1 MGKGSSSPPSHT
13 TSEVTQTTLPPYAE
27 PYFKDLLVRTGYES
41 AVPYTPYPGQRLAY
55 FGPQEQEA
63 MNRLTALGVSGTLP
77 EVEAATAIAGQVGAE
92 SPYVPNML
100 RATQMSQAMPSSA
113 APGLMGMY
121 MNPYQQYVTDIATR
135 EARRQSDIQGAKL
148 GLDAAKSGSLGGYR
162 EGIMQAERERNLAQ
176 QLGDIQMKGSSRAFD
191 DARKAYEA
199 DRAAANRAAQLAQS
213 TYGQL
218 LSGDR
223 QRLEAAQ
230 SLREA
235 AAQKQKMEL
244 ERLRQ
249 LQASGQVERELY
261 QRGLDM
267 GYADFLRQQA
277 YPKEQLA
284 FYSSMLKGLDIR
296 PGEIQTSYGVGP
308 STTQQLLG
316 SGIAG
321 VGLYKA
327 LV

>member
-1 MGKGSSSPPSHT
+1 M
-13 TSEVTQTTLPPYAE
+13 
-27 PYFKDLLVRTGYES
+27 
-41 AVPYTPYPGQRLAY
+41 
-55 FGPQEQEA
+55 
-63 MNRLTALGVSGTLP
+63 
-77 EVEAATAIAGQVGAE
+77 
-92 SPYVPNML
+92 
-100 RATQMSQAMPSSA
+100 
-113 APGLMGMY
+113 
-121 MNPYQQYVTDIATR
+121 
-135 EARRQSDIQGAKL
+135 
-148 GLDAAKSGSLGGYR
+148 
-162 EGIMQAERERNLAQ
+162 
-176 QLGDIQMKGSSRAFD
+176 
-191 DARKAYEA
+191 
-199 DRAAANRAAQLAQS
+199 
-213 TYGQL
+213 
-218 LSGDR
+218 
-223 QRLEAAQ
+223 EAAQ